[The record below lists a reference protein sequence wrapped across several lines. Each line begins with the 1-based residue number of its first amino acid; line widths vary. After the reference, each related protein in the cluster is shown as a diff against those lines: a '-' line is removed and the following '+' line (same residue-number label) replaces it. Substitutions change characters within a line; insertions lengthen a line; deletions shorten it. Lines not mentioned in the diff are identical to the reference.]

1 MSTRAFAA
9 LAWLAMAA
17 LILAATR
24 LPQLLTEPTPDKTAH
39 TLTTRGDAP

>member
-17 LILAATR
+17 LIIGATR
-24 LPQLLTEPTPDKTAH
+24 LPQLLTEPTPNRTAH
-39 TLTTRGDAP
+39 TITQPEVTP